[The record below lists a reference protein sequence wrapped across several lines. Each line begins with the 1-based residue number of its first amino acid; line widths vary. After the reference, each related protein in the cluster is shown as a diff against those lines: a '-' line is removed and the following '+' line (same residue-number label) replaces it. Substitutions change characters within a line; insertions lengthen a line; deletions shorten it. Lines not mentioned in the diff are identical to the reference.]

1 MDVYHI
7 MNSIHIHENFLS
19 SDEFT
24 KVLEVIYKNG
34 WKHDGKTS
42 DNSPRFW
49 FMDLI
54 KNSLFTRDIFEKIQ
68 NTMNKKFKLQRV
80 YANGQ
85 TYGQDGM
92 FHIDD
97 YRDDTYT
104 FMIYISPIT
113 ADNVDLIGGFTQFKI
128 DNSIVNVEPYMNR
141 SVCFKS
147 NIVHRGLAPSRE
159 TDLLRISIAF
169 KLIDI
174 T

>member
-1 MDVYHI
+1 
-7 MNSIHIHENFLS
+7 MNSLHIHENFFS
-19 SDEFT
+19 SGEFT
-24 KVLEVIYKNG
+24 EVLEVISNNG
-34 WKHDGKTS
+34 WKHDGRTS

-49 FMDLI
+49 VMDLI
-54 KNSLFTRDIFEKIQ
+54 KYSLFTHDILEKIQ
-68 NTMNKKFKLQRV
+68 ITMNKKFKLQRV

-97 YRDDTYT
+97 ERDDTYT

-113 ADNVDLIGGFTQFKI
+113 PDNVDFIGGFTQFKI
-128 DNSIVNVEPYMNR
+128 DNSIVNVEPFMNR

-147 NIVHRGLAPSRE
+147 NVVHRGLAPSRE

>member
-1 MDVYHI
+1 

-24 KVLEVIYKNG
+24 KVLEVIHNNG
-34 WKHDGKTS
+34 WKHGGKS
-42 DNSPRFW
+42 LGNSPRFW
-49 FMDLI
+49 LMDLI
-54 KNSLFTRDIFEKIQ
+54 KNPLFTSDIFEKIQ
-68 NTMNKKFKLQRV
+68 ITMNKKFKLSRV

-85 TYGQDGM
+85 TYGQDGV

-97 YRDDTYT
+97 DRDDTYT

-113 ADNVDLIGGFTQFKI
+113 PDNVDFIGGFTQFKI

-141 SVCFKS
+141 SVFFKS
-147 NIVHRGLAPSRE
+147 SIVHRGLAPSRE

>member
-1 MDVYHI
+1 

-24 KVLEVIYKNG
+24 KVLGVISNNG
-34 WKHDGKTS
+34 WKYDGRTS

-54 KNSLFTRDIFEKIQ
+54 KQSLFTTDIFEKIQ
-68 NTMNKKFKLQRV
+68 ITTNKKFKLERV

-97 YRDDTYT
+97 ERDDTYT

-113 ADNVDLIGGFTQFKI
+113 PNNVDFIGGFTQFKI
-128 DNSIVNVEPYMNR
+128 DNSTVNVEPYMNR
-141 SVCFKS
+141 SVYFKS